1 MSNTSETATQPESE
15 SDGSRDLTAR
25 KLAIAGGA
33 GFVGILAMLP
43 FFAAAYALGA
53 LTPVAFASLSEL
65 LGVPT
70 TSPWAFPL
78 GALLF
83 VVIGM
88 TILPILFVSLAGF
101 LPPERSLGLRGV
113 AFATIVWT
121 GFFFAFEIDQ
131 SGGTFWAFVGTTL
144 LAHFAYGYVLGSLF
158 GRYAKVPT
166 YDV

>member
-1 MSNTSETATQPESE
+1 MSNSSETASETESGGN
-15 SDGSRDLTAR
+15 SSRNITPR
-25 KLAIAGGA
+25 KLVIAGGA

-43 FFAAAYALGA
+43 FFAVAYTFGA

-65 LGVPT
+65 VGIST
-70 TSPWAFPL
+70 TSPWAFPV
-78 GALLF
+78 GVILF
-83 VVIGM
+83 VGAGM
-88 TILPILFVSLAGF
+88 TMLPILFVSLAGF

-131 SGGTFWAFVGTTL
+131 SGVTFWVFVVTTL

-158 GRYAKVPT
+158 GRYARVPS